1 MKTTALAA
9 VFAAFG
15 GFLAS
20 PALADDAG
28 SVRLQSPG
36 GWNTG
41 SGQAPGMVTR
51 DAGLFGFGGLASGV
65 SGPDAAE
72 RERRLRGDFP
82 DGN

>member
-28 SVRLQSPG
+28 SVRLQAPG
-36 GWNTG
+36 GWDNG
-41 SGQAPGMVTR
+41 SSQAPGMVTR
-51 DAGLFGFGGLASGV
+51 SAGLFGAGGLVSGV

-72 RERRLRGDFP
+72 REGRLRGEFP